1 MAVLS
6 RLIQAPAAV
15 RIGPGVAA
23 ELPAILADQRI
34 SSSGRL
40 AVAIS
45 EGSGTQ
51 LREQLARDLPAD
63 VGWFTVSRASLDDA
77 VDLADR
83 IRADPAPHDTLVAIG
98 GGKVIDAAKYAAARL
113 GMPLVAVATN
123 LAHDGICSPVA
134 TLENDAGTGSYGVPN
149 PIGVVIDLD
158 LVRQAPPRFIRAGI
172 GEALSNLC
180 ALADWELSH
189 RETGEPVDGLAAAM
203 ARTAAEAVMHQPG
216 TIADAGFLEVLANAL
231 VLSGQA
237 MSVAG
242 TSRPVSGACHEI
254 NHAINQLFPKQAAQH
269 GEQCGVGAVFATYL
283 RGDRALADE
292 MAEVLTRHELPVTP
306 SDLGVGVDQ
315 FVEAVTYAPHTR
327 PGRFTILEH
336 QDLSR
341 SQIQD
346 AVKGYVATY
355 AR

>member
-51 LREQLARDLPAD
+51 LREKLARDLPAD

-189 RETGEPVDGLAAAM
+189 RETGEQVDGLAAAM
-203 ARTAAEAVMHQPG
+203 ARTAAEAVLHQPG

>member
-15 RIGPGVAA
+15 RVGPGVAA

-34 SSSGRL
+34 SGSGKF

-51 LREQLARDLPAD
+51 LREQLRRSLPED
-63 VGWFTVSRASLDDA
+63 VGWFTVSRASLDAA

-83 IRADPAPHDTLVAIG
+83 IRADKTPHDTLVAIG

-123 LAHDGICSPVA
+123 LAHDGLCSPVA
-134 TLENDAGTGSYGVPN
+134 TLENDAGTGSYGVPS
-149 PIGVVIDLD
+149 PIGIVIDLD
-158 LVRQAPPRFIRAGI
+158 LVRQAPPRFVRSGI
-172 GEALSNLC
+172 GESLSNLS

-203 ARTAAEAVMHQPG
+203 ARTAAEAVFRQPG
-216 TIADAGFLEVLANAL
+216 TIADDSFLAVLAEAL
-231 VLSGQA
+231 ILSGQA
-237 MSVAG
+237 MAVCG
-242 TSRPVSGACHEI
+242 TSRPSSGACHEI
-254 NHAINQLFPKQAAQH
+254 SHAIDQLYPKLASQH
-269 GEQCGVGAVFATYL
+269 GEQCGVGAVFATHL
-283 RGDRALADE
+283 RGDHALAYD
-292 MAEVLTRHELPVTP
+292 MAAVLTRHELPVTP
-306 SDLGVGVDQ
+306 SDLGLGIDQ
-315 FVEAVTYAPHTR
+315 FVEAVTYAPQTR

-336 QDLSR
+336 LDLSR
-341 SQIQD
+341 SEIHD
-346 AVKGYVATY
+346 AVKDYVATY
-355 AR
+355 SR

>member
-34 SSSGRL
+34 SASGRL

-51 LREQLARDLPAD
+51 LREQLACKLPED
-63 VGWFTVSRASLDDA
+63 VGWFTVSRASLDAA

-83 IRADPAPHDTLVAIG
+83 VRADKAPYDTLVAIG

-123 LAHDGICSPVA
+123 LAHDGVCSPVA

-158 LVRQAPPRFIRAGI
+158 IIRQAPPRFVRAGI

-180 ALADWELSH
+180 ALADWELAH

-203 ARTAAEAVMHQPG
+203 ARTAAEAVLHQPG
-216 TIADAGFLEVLANAL
+216 TIADETFLAVLANAL

-237 MSVAG
+237 MAVAG

-254 NHAINQLFPKQAAQH
+254 NHAIDQLFPQQAAQH
-269 GEQCGVGAVFATYL
+269 GEQCGVGALFATYL
-283 RGDRALADE
+283 RGDEALAAE

-306 SDLGVGVDQ
+306 RDLGLGIDQ
-315 FVEAVTYAPHTR
+315 FADAVTYAPQTR
-327 PGRFTILEH
+327 PCRFTILEH
-336 QDLSR
+336 LDLSR
-341 SQIQD
+341 SQIDD

>member
-34 SSSGRL
+34 SGSGKL

-45 EGSGTQ
+45 EGSGTG
-51 LREQLARDLPAD
+51 LREQLGRSLPAD
-63 VGWFTVSRASLDDA
+63 VGWFTVSRASLDAA

-83 IRADPAPHDTLVAIG
+83 IRAEKTPYDTLVAIG

-158 LVRQAPPRFIRAGI
+158 LVRQAPPRFVRSGI
-172 GEALSNLC
+172 GEALSNFC

-189 RETGEPVDGLAAAM
+189 RETGEQIDGLAVAM
-203 ARTAAEAVMHQPG
+203 ARTAAEAVMRQPG
-216 TIADAGFLEVLANAL
+216 TVADENFLAVLANAL

-237 MSVAG
+237 MAVAV
-242 TSRPVSGACHEI
+242 TSRPSSGACHEI
-254 NHAINQLFPKQAAQH
+254 NHAIDQLFPGQAAQH
-269 GEQCGVGAVFATYL
+269 GEQCGVGAVFATHL
-283 RGDRALADE
+283 RGDHALAAE
-292 MAEVLTRHELPVTP
+292 MAEVLTRHGLPVTP
-306 SDLGVGVDQ
+306 SDLGLGIDQ
-315 FVEAVTYAPHTR
+315 FVEAVTYAPQTR

-336 QDLSR
+336 LELSR
-341 SQIQD
+341 SQIHD

>member
-34 SSSGRL
+34 SASGRL

-51 LREQLARDLPAD
+51 LREQLAGKLPED
-63 VGWFTVSRASLDDA
+63 VGWFTVSRASLDAA

-83 IRADPAPHDTLVAIG
+83 VRADKAPYDTLVAIG

-123 LAHDGICSPVA
+123 LAHDGVCSPVA

-158 LVRQAPPRFIRAGI
+158 IIRQAPPRFVRAG
-172 GEALSNLC
+172 
-180 ALADWELSH
+180 H
-189 RETGEPVDGLAAAM
+189 R
-203 ARTAAEAVMHQPG
+203 R
-216 TIADAGFLEVLANAL
+216 
-231 VLSGQA
+231 
-237 MSVAG
+237 
-242 TSRPVSGACHEI
+242 
-254 NHAINQLFPKQAAQH
+254 
-269 GEQCGVGAVFATYL
+269 GAVEPL
-283 RGDRALADE
+283 RAGRLGARAPGDRRA
-292 MAEVLTRHELPVTP
+292 
-306 SDLGVGVDQ
+306 GG
-315 FVEAVTYAPHTR
+315 R
-327 PGRFTILEH
+327 PGRGDGAH
-336 QDLSR
+336 RRRSR
-341 SQIQD
+341 AAPAGHDRGRPTSS
-346 AVKGYVATY
+346 ACWPTRWCSPARRWPSPGPAARSPAPAT
-355 AR
+355 RSTTR

>member
-23 ELPAILADQRI
+23 ELPGILADQRI

-51 LREQLARDLPAD
+51 LREQLARSLPAD
-63 VGWFTVSRASLDDA
+63 VGWFTVGRASLDDA

-83 IRADPAPHDTLVAIG
+83 IRADKAPYDTLVAVG

-189 RETGEPVDGLAAAM
+189 RETGEQVDGLAAAM
-203 ARTAAEAVMHQPG
+203 ARTAAEAVLHQPG

-306 SDLGVGVDQ
+306 GDLGVGVDQ

-341 SQIQD
+341 SQIHD

>member
-23 ELPAILADQRI
+23 ELPSILADQRI
-34 SSSGRL
+34 SASGRF

-51 LREQLARDLPAD
+51 LREQLACKLPED
-63 VGWFTVSRASLDDA
+63 VGWFTVSRASLDAA

-83 IRADPAPHDTLVAIG
+83 IRADKAPYDTLVAIG

-123 LAHDGICSPVA
+123 LAHDGVCSPVA

-158 LVRQAPPRFIRAGI
+158 IIRQAPPRFVRAGV

-189 RETGEPVDGLAAAM
+189 RETGEAVDGLAAAM
-203 ARTAAEAVMHQPG
+203 ARTAAEAVLHHPG
-216 TIADAGFLEVLANAL
+216 TIEDAGFLGVLANAL

-237 MSVAG
+237 MAVAG

-254 NHAINQLFPKQAAQH
+254 NHAIDQLFPKQAAQH

-283 RGDRALADE
+283 RGELALASE

-306 SDLGVGVDQ
+306 RDLGLDIDQ
-315 FVEAVTYAPHTR
+315 FADAVTYAPHTR

-336 QDLSR
+336 LDLSR
-341 SQIQD
+341 SQIDD

>member
-6 RLIQAPAAV
+6 RLIQAPAVV
-15 RIGPGVAA
+15 RVGAGVAA

-34 SSSGRL
+34 SASGRF
-40 AVAIS
+40 AIAIS
-45 EGSGTQ
+45 DGSGTR
-51 LREQLARDLPAD
+51 LREQLCASLPAN
-63 VGWFTVSRASLDDA
+63 VGWFTVSRASLDAA

-83 IRADPAPHDTLVAIG
+83 VRADKAPYDTLVAIG

-123 LAHDGICSPVA
+123 LAHDGICGPTA
-134 TLENDAGTGSYGVPN
+134 TLENDAGTGSYGVPM
-149 PIGVVIDLD
+149 PIGAVIDLD
-158 LVRQAPPRFIRAGI
+158 LVRQAPSRFVRSGI
-172 GEALSNLC
+172 GEALSNFC

-189 RETGEPVDGLAAAM
+189 RETGEQVDGLAAAM
-203 ARTAAEAVMHQPG
+203 ARTAAEAVMNQPG
-216 TIADAGFLEVLANAL
+216 TIADEEFLGVLANAL

-237 MSVAG
+237 MAVTG
-242 TSRPVSGACHEI
+242 TSRPTSGACHEI
-254 NHAINQLFPKQAAQH
+254 NHAINELFPKQAAQH

-283 RGDRALADE
+283 REDRALADR

-306 SDLGVGVDQ
+306 GDLGLGIDQ

-336 QDLSR
+336 LDLTPA
-341 SQIQD
+341 QILD

>member
-23 ELPAILADQRI
+23 ELPGILADQRI
-34 SSSGRL
+34 SASGRL

-51 LREQLARDLPAD
+51 LREQLAGDLPAD
-63 VGWFTVSRASLDDA
+63 VGWFTVSRASLDAA

-83 IRADPAPHDTLVAIG
+83 VRADKAPYDTLVAIG

-123 LAHDGICSPVA
+123 LAHDGVCSPVA

-158 LVRQAPPRFIRAGI
+158 LIRQAPPRFVRSGI

-189 RETGEPVDGLAAAM
+189 RETGEPIDGLAAAM
-203 ARTAAEAVMHQPG
+203 ARTAAEAILHHPG
-216 TIADAGFLEVLANAL
+216 TIDDAGFLGVLANGL

-237 MSVAG
+237 MAVAG
-242 TSRPVSGACHEI
+242 TSRPSSGACHEI
-254 NHAINQLFPKQAAQH
+254 SHAIDQLFPKQAAQH
-269 GEQCGVGAVFATYL
+269 GEQCGVGAVFATHL
-283 RGDRALADE
+283 RGEHALAAE
-292 MAEVLTRHELPVTP
+292 MAAVLTRHELPVTP
-306 SDLGVGVDQ
+306 GDLGLDIDQ
-315 FVEAVTYAPHTR
+315 FADAVTYAPHTR

-336 QDLSR
+336 LDLSR
-341 SQIQD
+341 SRIDD

>member
-15 RIGPGVAA
+15 RIGSGVIG
-23 ELPAILADQRI
+23 ELPGILADQRI
-34 SSSGRL
+34 SGSGKF

-45 EGSGTQ
+45 EGSGAQ
-51 LREQLARDLPAD
+51 LREQLSRSLPAD
-63 VGWFTVSRASLDDA
+63 VGWFTVSRASLDAA

-83 IRADPAPHDTLVAIG
+83 IRADETPHDTLVAIG

-123 LAHDGICSPVA
+123 LAHDGICGPTA
-134 TLENDAGTGSYGVPN
+134 TLENDAGTGSYGVPL
-149 PIGVVIDLD
+149 PIGAVIDLD
-158 LVRQAPPRFIRAGI
+158 LVRQAPPRFIRSGI
-172 GEALSNLC
+172 GDVLSNLS

-189 RETGEPVDGLAAAM
+189 RETGQAM
-203 ARTAAEAVMHQPG
+203 AVC
-216 TIADAGFLEVLANAL
+216 
-231 VLSGQA
+231 
-237 MSVAG
+237 G
-242 TSRPVSGACHEI
+242 TSRPTSGACHEI

-269 GEQCGVGAVFATYL
+269 GEQCGVGAVFATHL
-283 RGDRALADE
+283 RGDHALAGE
-292 MAEVLTRHELPVTP
+292 MAEALTRHELPVTP
-306 SDLGVGVDQ
+306 SDLGLGIDQ

-336 QDLSR
+336 LNLSR
-341 SQIQD
+341 PQIHD

>member
-45 EGSGTQ
+45 EGSGTG
-51 LREQLARDLPAD
+51 LREQLARSLPTD

-83 IRADPAPHDTLVAIG
+83 IRAEKAPYDTLVAIG

-189 RETGEPVDGLAAAM
+189 RETGEQVDGLAAAM

-216 TIADAGFLEVLANAL
+216 TIADARFLEVLANAL

-269 GEQCGVGAVFATYL
+269 GEQCGVGAAFATYL
-283 RGDRALADE
+283 RGDHALADE

-341 SQIQD
+341 SQIHD

>member
-6 RLIQAPAAV
+6 RLIQAPAVV

-23 ELPAILADQRI
+23 ELPSILADQRI
-34 SSSGRL
+34 SASGRL
-40 AVAIS
+40 AVTIS

-51 LREQLARDLPAD
+51 LREQLAASMPED
-63 VGWFTVSRASLDDA
+63 VGWFTVSRASLDVA

-83 IRADPAPHDTLVAIG
+83 IRADKAPYDTLVAIG

-123 LAHDGICSPVA
+123 LAHDGVCSPVA

-158 LVRQAPPRFIRAGI
+158 IIRQAPPRFVRSGI

-203 ARTAAEAVMHQPG
+203 ARTAAEAVLHQPG
-216 TIADAGFLEVLANAL
+216 TIADEAFLGVLANAL

-237 MSVAG
+237 MAVAG

-254 NHAINQLFPKQAAQH
+254 NHAIDQLFPKQAAQH
-269 GEQCGVGAVFATYL
+269 GEQCGVGAAFATYL
-283 RGDRALADE
+283 RGEYDLAGE

-306 SDLGVGVDQ
+306 RDLGLGIDQ
-315 FVEAVTYAPHTR
+315 FVEAVTYAPQTR
-327 PGRFTILEH
+327 PGRYTILEH
-336 QDLSR
+336 LGLSR
-341 SQIQD
+341 SQIDD

>member
-15 RIGPGVAA
+15 RIGPGVIS

-34 SSSGRL
+34 SGSGKF

-45 EGSGTQ
+45 EGSGVQ
-51 LREQLARDLPAD
+51 LREQLSRSLPAD
-63 VGWFTVSRASLDDA
+63 VGWFTVNRASLDAA

-83 IRADPAPHDTLVAIG
+83 VRAAATAFDTLVAVG

-113 GMPLVAVATN
+113 GMPMVAVATN
-123 LAHDGICSPVA
+123 LAHDGICGPTA
-134 TLENDAGTGSYGVPN
+134 TLENDAGTGSYGVPL
-149 PIGVVIDLD
+149 PIGAIIDLD
-158 LVRQAPPRFIRAGI
+158 LVRQAPPRFVRAGI
-172 GEALSNLC
+172 GDVLSNIS

-203 ARTAAEAVMHQPG
+203 ARTAAEAVMRHPG
-216 TIADAGFLEVLANAL
+216 TVADEDFLAVLAEAL

-237 MSVAG
+237 MAVCG
-242 TSRPVSGACHEI
+242 TSRPTSGACHEI
-254 NHAINQLFPKQAAQH
+254 NHAINQLFPKFAAQH
-269 GEQCGVGAVFATYL
+269 GEQCGVGAVFATHL
-283 RGDRALADE
+283 RGDRLRAAE
-292 MAEVLTRHELPVTP
+292 MAAALTRHELPVTP
-306 SDLGVGVDQ
+306 GDLGLGIDQ
-315 FVEAVTYAPHTR
+315 FVDAVTYAPQTR

-336 QDLSR
+336 LDLSR
-341 SQIQD
+341 GEIHD
-346 AVKGYVATY
+346 AVKDYVATY

>member
-6 RLIQAPAAV
+6 RLIQAPAVV
-15 RIGPGVAA
+15 RIGSGVAA
-23 ELPAILADQRI
+23 ELPTILADQRI
-34 SSSGRL
+34 SGSGAL

-51 LREQLARDLPAD
+51 LREQLCRSLPES
-63 VGWFTVSRASLDDA
+63 VGWFTVSQASLDAA

-83 IRADPAPHDTLVAIG
+83 IRSAEAPYDTLVAIG
-98 GGKVIDAAKYAAARL
+98 GGKVIDAAKYAASRL

-123 LAHDGICSPVA
+123 LAHDGLCSPVA
-134 TLENDAGTGSYGVPN
+134 TLENDAGTGSYGVPM
-149 PIGVVIDLD
+149 PVGIVIDLN
-158 LVRQAPPRFIRAGI
+158 LVRQAPPRFVRSGVADV
-172 GEALSNLC
+172 LSNLS
-180 ALADWELSH
+180 ALADWELSN
-189 RETGEPVDGLAAAM
+189 RETGEQVDGLAAAM
-203 ARTAAEAVMHQPG
+203 ARSSAEAVMHHPG
-216 TIADAGFLEVLANAL
+216 TVADDGFLTVLADAL

-237 MSVAG
+237 MAVAG
-242 TSRPVSGACHEI
+242 TSRPCSGACHEI

-269 GEQCGVGAVFATYL
+269 GEQCGVGALFATHL
-283 RGDRALADE
+283 REDHALAAE

-306 SDLGVGVDQ
+306 SDLGLGIDQ

-336 QDLSR
+336 LELSR
-341 SQIQD
+341 SQILD

>member
-15 RIGPGVAA
+15 RIGPGVAT

-34 SSSGRL
+34 SGAGKL
-40 AVAIS
+40 AIAIS
-45 EGSGTQ
+45 EGSGLK
-51 LREQLARDLPAD
+51 LRERLSADLPGDA
-63 VGWFTVSRASLDDA
+63 GWFTVGRSSLDAA

-83 IRADPAPHDTLVAIG
+83 IRAAGTPYDTLVAIG
-98 GGKVIDAAKYAAARL
+98 GGKVIDTAKYAAARL

-134 TLENDAGTGSYGVPN
+134 TLENDAGSGSYGVPS
-149 PIGVVIDLD
+149 PIGVVVDLD
-158 LVRQAPPRFIRAGI
+158 LVREAPVRYVRAGI
-172 GEALSNLC
+172 GEALSNIS

-203 ARTAAEAVMHQPG
+203 ARTAAEAVLRQPG
-216 TIADAGFLEVLANAL
+216 TVADEGFLAVLAEAL

-237 MSVAG
+237 MTVCG
-242 TSRPVSGACHEI
+242 TSRPSSGACHEI
-254 NHAINQLFPKQAAQH
+254 SHAIDQLYPKLPTQH
-269 GEQCGVGAVFATYL
+269 GEQCGVGAVFATHL
-283 RGDRALADE
+283 RGDHARAAELAE
-292 MAEVLTRHELPVTP
+292 ALTRHELPVTP
-306 SDLGVGVDQ
+306 GDLGLGIDQ
-315 FVEAVTYAPHTR
+315 FVEAVTFAPHTR

-336 QDLSR
+336 LDLSR
-341 SQIQD
+341 TEIHD
-346 AVKGYVATY
+346 AVKDYVATY